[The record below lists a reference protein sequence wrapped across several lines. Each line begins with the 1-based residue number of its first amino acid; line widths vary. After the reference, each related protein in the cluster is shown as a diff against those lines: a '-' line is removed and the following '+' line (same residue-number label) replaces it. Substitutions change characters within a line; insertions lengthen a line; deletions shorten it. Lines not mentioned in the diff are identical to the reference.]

1 MKADHSPPGPFFS
14 FYGRLQA
21 RNFWPVVLAIQFPLW
36 TILLLVPFAWEFL
49 RTKEEQGFF
58 EAYGYIAALLLTSVA
73 HRGYCRLLAVSIEL
87 QGMGLWSCSGTN
99 AVGR

>member
-1 MKADHSPPGPFFS
+1 M
-14 FYGRLQA
+14 
-21 RNFWPVVLAIQFPLW
+21 VLAIQFPLW

-73 HRGYCRLLAVSIEL
+73 HRGYCHLLTAHSKAQHVSRGGEI
-87 QGMGLWSCSGTN
+87 MKFCRNSSTDF
-99 AVGR
+99 